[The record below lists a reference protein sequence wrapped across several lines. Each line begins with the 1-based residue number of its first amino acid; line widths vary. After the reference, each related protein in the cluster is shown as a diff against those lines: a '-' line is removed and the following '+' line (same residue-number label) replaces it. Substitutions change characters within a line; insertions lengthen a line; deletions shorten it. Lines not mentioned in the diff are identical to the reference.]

1 MQIVESCQYYI
12 DLLKLPEGSIVCDIG
27 AGTGNYSNALAD
39 SGYQIKAV
47 EPSMVMREQAKPNKA
62 VEWFSGTADSIP
74 LKDRSVDGIISTFA
88 VQHFPDIS
96 AAASEM
102 WRVCGDNSIIIL
114 TVDPRKG
121 EHFWLHD
128 YFPVVHKQLLDMF
141 IPLDDLIASFT
152 ENHNG
157 SVSIVDFPIPH
168 DISDLITHAGWG
180 RPEIYLD
187 HEVRRGISPFA
198 LADQNEIQKGL
209 NKLKTDLQSGK
220 WDIQNGDLR
229 NRKIYN
235 LGFKFLKFSRSVS

>member
-1 MQIVESCQYYI
+1 VSALI

-39 SGYQIKAV
+39 SGYHIKAV
-47 EPSMVMREQAKPNKA
+47 EPSTVMREQAKPNRA

-114 TVDPRKG
+114 TVDPRIG

-141 IPLDDLIASFT
+141 IPIDDLIASFT

-209 NKLKTDLQSGK
+209 NKLKADLQSGK

-229 NRKIYN
+229 NRETYN
-235 LGFKFLKFSRSVS
+235 LGFCFLKFSRSVS